1 MIGYSRRYFRV
12 NQNAPQ
18 LAAFALLSAPA
29 ALAYSR
35 FFLDNAEN
43 EAAVR
48 NNAAE
53 EGLWN

>member
-53 EGLWN
+53 EGL